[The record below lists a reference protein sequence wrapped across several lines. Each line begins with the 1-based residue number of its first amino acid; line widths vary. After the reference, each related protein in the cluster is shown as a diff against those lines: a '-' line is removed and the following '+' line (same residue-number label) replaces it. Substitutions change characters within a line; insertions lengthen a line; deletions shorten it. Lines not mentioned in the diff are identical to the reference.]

1 MLRLSD
7 EKFAA
12 CAGFDALAY
21 TQALRLMAMIASVI
35 ALVLCAMVL
44 PANLAG
50 SFVAHRLR
58 VQEATGFDA
67 ESCGSPNGDAETNIA
82 VCAPFPIRPGV

>member
-1 MLRLSD
+1 MLRLPD

-21 TQALRLMAMIASVI
+21 TQALRLMAFLASAI
-35 ALVLCAMVL
+35 ALILCVIVL
-44 PANLAG
+44 PANMAG
-50 SFVAHRLR
+50 SLVAHRLR
-58 VQEATGFDA
+58 VQEAVGFDA

-82 VCAPFPIRPGV
+82 VRCQ